1 MDEFTPPPTP
11 EVFTG
16 NDLVARL
23 IELKEEKIALNDTIK
38 KLEIKNKKLEEH
50 NAILRGAINN
60 ITSIGKDVL
69 NDHSDSMANYKPTQL
84 EETNFMVSD
93 NPTQLE
99 DMNVIA
105 NDNPTQLE
113 DMNVI
118 ANDNPT
124 QQEDMNFMANDNPTQ
139 LEDMNFM
146 ALDEPIQLGEINFMP
161 NDKGELVQVGGVNFM
176 ETNNN
181 EMMAY
186 ENILKESA
194 PCYCT
199 DQRGI
204 ANHSCGGF
212 CPKVLSCGMHCCSL
226 SCHYGECGECQ
237 TCSRLCGKGLKCG
250 KHRCEQPMCQNPDHN
265 CNLTCENILNCG
277 AHACGQ
283 PCHWGDCSSC
293 TLCSTFRVDPVECP
307 KDHQFVCHICTKTFK
322 TKSALNI
329 HKSVHRK
336 NTEISQN
343 FKKQNIPENIQKKMP
358 AVRDPNFVEKFQN
371 FFTNM
376 EKKSKDSKRNL
387 LTKLRNEAFIE
398 IIRSDCSCDITI
410 TMR

>member
-1 MDEFTPPPTP
+1 
-11 EVFTG
+11 
-16 NDLVARL
+16 
-23 IELKEEKIALNDTIK
+23 
-38 KLEIKNKKLEEH
+38 
-50 NAILRGAINN
+50 
-60 ITSIGKDVL
+60 
-69 NDHSDSMANYKPTQL
+69 
-84 EETNFMVSD
+84 
-93 NPTQLE
+93 
-99 DMNVIA
+99 
-105 NDNPTQLE
+105 
-113 DMNVI
+113 
-118 ANDNPT
+118 
-124 QQEDMNFMANDNPTQ
+124 
-139 LEDMNFM
+139 
-146 ALDEPIQLGEINFMP
+146 
-161 NDKGELVQVGGVNFM
+161 M

-250 KHRCEQPMCQNPDHN
+250 KHRCEQLMCENPDHT

-283 PCHWGDCSSC
+283 TCHWGECSSC
-293 TLCSTFRVDPVECP
+293 TLCSTFRVDPVLCP

-322 TKSALNI
+322 SKTALNI
-329 HKSVHRK
+329 HKSFHRK
-336 NTEISQN
+336 NTEIGQN
-343 FKKQNIPENIQKKMP
+343 LDKQNIPENIQKKMP
-358 AVRDPNFVEKFQN
+358 PVTDPNFVDKFHN

-376 EKKSKDSKRNL
+376 QKKSKDSKRNL

-398 IIRSDCSCDITI
+398 IIRSDCSCDITK